1 MGLTIT
7 YRFEFKGSKAELME
21 KLSWLRSRFRDLP
34 VRSVSE
40 IVEIN
45 RASLEFGYGRYQ
57 DERFDQN
64 ALGFMMTWTYFEE
77 TPGEKAL
84 RQIISRIG
92 GTSNISTLSPQEKE
106 QYLRL
111 QEQAR
116 SVCRRREERI
126 KREGNGVMLR
136 VDVGE
141 GCEYFVIM
149 LGRFGE
155 SNLWRGVRYTKT
167 QYAEHFVTC
176 HTTVIKMLDLCKEA
190 GILKSVHDEGGFY
203 ESRSMERLAKNI
215 NESTDT
221 IRAITSAFKGP
232 AEKQGFKVDAP
243 IEKSAN
249 YLRVRSKKPRGDY
262 SISRLD
268 VSA

>member
-7 YRFEFKGSKAELME
+7 YRFEFKGSKAELIE
-21 KLSWLRSRFRDLP
+21 KLVQLRSRFQDLP
-34 VRSVSE
+34 VRSVGD
-40 IVEIN
+40 IVEIK

-64 ALGFMMTWTYFEE
+64 ALGFMMAWTYFEE

-84 RQIISRIG
+84 GEIISRIG
-92 GTSNISTLSPQEKE
+92 GTSNIGRLSPQDKE

-111 QEQAR
+111 QEQVR
-116 SVCRRREERI
+116 SVFRRREERI
-126 KREGNGVMLR
+126 KRVGNGVVLS

-141 GCEYFVIM
+141 GCEYFTVM
-149 LGRFGE
+149 LGRFRE
-155 SNLWRGVRYTKT
+155 SNLWRGTRYTKT

-176 HTTVIKMLDLCKEA
+176 HTTVIKMLDLCNEA
-190 GILKSVHDEGGFY
+190 GILNRVSDEGGY
-203 ESRSMERLAKNI
+203 WESRDLEVLAKNI
-215 NESTDT
+215 NKSTDT

-232 AEKQGFKVDAP
+232 AEKQGFRVKAP

-249 YLRVRSKKPRGDY
+249 YLRVRERKFRIEDKPQ
-262 SISRLD
+262 
-268 VSA
+268 